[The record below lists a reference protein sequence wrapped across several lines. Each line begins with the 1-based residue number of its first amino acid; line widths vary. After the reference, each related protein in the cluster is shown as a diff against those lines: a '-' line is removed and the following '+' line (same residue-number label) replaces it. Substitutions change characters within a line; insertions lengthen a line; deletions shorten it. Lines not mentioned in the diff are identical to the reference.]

1 METLTEK
8 LTAAIDKSIAQNE
21 TIGAT
26 VTCDSDDVL
35 TAIHQTFEGETDHV
49 MVDHE
54 GVITVDHEGVITM
67 DIWGWSEETP
77 EGEQDWRLNVVFVT
91 E

>member
-21 TIGAT
+21 TIGVT

-54 GVITVDHEGVITM
+54 GVITM

-77 EGEQDWRLNVVFVT
+77 EGEQDWRLNVGFVT